1 MDAMTSIEAANAGYK
16 TAPQR
21 SGIDPDKKSDFGSVF
36 DAAVNLVD
44 ETNTLQNKANAEQV
58 KFALG
63 LSDNTHDMM
72 IALQK
77 ARIAL
82 QYTNA
87 IRSTCVQAYQSIMNM
102 QI

>member
-1 MDAMTSIEAANAGYK
+1 MTAVTGIDSANSLYK
-16 TAPQR
+16 TAPKR
-21 SGIDPDKKSDFGSVF
+21 GGGDPNNSNDFGTVF
-36 DAAVNLVD
+36 DAALNLVD
-44 ETNTLQNKANAEQV
+44 ETNTLQNNAEQV

-72 IALQK
+72 IAAQK
-77 ARIAL
+77 AKIAL

-87 IRSTCVQAYQSIMNM
+87 IRTNVIQAYQTIMNM

>member
-1 MDAMTSIEAANAGYK
+1 MTVTGIDAANGLYK
-16 TAPQR
+16 AAPQR
-21 SGIDPDKKSDFGSVF
+21 GGIDPNQTEDFGTVF
-36 DAAVNLVD
+36 DAAKNLVE
-44 ETNTLQNKANAEQV
+44 ETNTLQNKADAEQV

-72 IALQK
+72 IAAQK
-77 ARIAL
+77 AKIAL

-87 IRSTCVQAYQSIMNM
+87 IRTNVIQAYQTIMNM

>member
-1 MDAMTSIEAANAGYK
+1 MTVTGIDAANSGYK
-16 TAPQR
+16 TVPKR
-21 SGIDPDKKSDFGSVF
+21 GGVDPDQAEDFGSVF
-36 DAAVNLVD
+36 DAAKNLLD
-44 ETNTLQNKANAEQV
+44 ETNTLQNQADAEQV

-72 IALQK
+72 IAAQK
-77 ARIAL
+77 AKIAL

-87 IRSTCVQAYQSIMNM
+87 IRTNVVQAYQTIMNM

>member
-1 MDAMTSIEAANAGYK
+1 MTAVTGIDSANSLYK
-16 TAPQR
+16 TASNR
-21 SGIDPDKKSDFGSVF
+21 GGVDPNNNNDFGTVF
-36 DAAVNLVD
+36 DAALNLVD
-44 ETNTLQNKANAEQV
+44 ETNTLQNKADAEQV

-72 IALQK
+72 IAAQK
-77 ARIAL
+77 AKIAL

-87 IRSTCVQAYQSIMNM
+87 IRTNVIQAYQTIMNM

>member
-1 MDAMTSIEAANAGYK
+1 MTGVTSIEAANAGYK

-21 SGIDPDKKSDFGSVF
+21 FGIDPDKNTDFGSVF

-77 ARIAL
+77 AKIAL
-82 QYTNA
+82 QYTSA
-87 IRSTCVQAYQSIMNM
+87 IRSTCVQAYQTIMNM

>member
-1 MDAMTSIEAANAGYK
+1 MTGVTSIEAANAGYK

-21 SGIDPDKKSDFGSVF
+21 SGIDPDKNTDFGSVF

-77 ARIAL
+77 AKIAL
-82 QYTNA
+82 QYTSA
-87 IRSTCVQAYQSIMNM
+87 IRSTCVQAYQTIMNM

>member
-1 MDAMTSIEAANAGYK
+1 MTVTGIDAANGLYK
-16 TAPQR
+16 AAPQR
-21 SGIDPDKKSDFGSVF
+21 GGIDPNQTDDFGTVF
-36 DAAVNLVD
+36 DAAKNLVD
-44 ETNTLQNKANAEQV
+44 ETNTLQNKADAEQV

-72 IALQK
+72 IAAQK
-77 ARIAL
+77 AKSAL

-87 IRSTCVQAYQSIMNM
+87 IRTNVIQAYQTIMNM

>member
-1 MDAMTSIEAANAGYK
+1 M
-16 TAPQR
+16 
-21 SGIDPDKKSDFGSVF
+21 
-36 DAAVNLVD
+36 D
-44 ETNTLQNKANAEQV
+44 ETNTLQNKADAEQV

-72 IALQK
+72 IAAQK
-77 ARIAL
+77 AKIAL

-87 IRSTCVQAYQSIMNM
+87 IRTNVIQAYQTIMNM

>member
-1 MDAMTSIEAANAGYK
+1 MDAMTPIEAANAGYK

-21 SGIDPDKKSDFGSVF
+21 SGVNPDQKSDFGSVF

-87 IRSTCVQAYQSIMNM
+87 IRTTCVQAYQSIMNM

>member
-1 MDAMTSIEAANAGYK
+1 MDAVTSIEAANAGYK

-21 SGIDPDKKSDFGSVF
+21 SGINPDEKEDFGSVF
-36 DAAVNLVD
+36 DAALNLVD

-72 IALQK
+72 IALQE

-87 IRSTCVQAYQSIMNM
+87 IRTSCVQAYQTIMNM

>member
-1 MDAMTSIEAANAGYK
+1 MTAVTGIDSANSLYK
-16 TAPQR
+16 TAPKR
-21 SGIDPDKKSDFGSVF
+21 GGVDPNNNNDFGTVF
-36 DAAVNLVD
+36 AAALNLVD
-44 ETNTLQNKANAEQV
+44 ETNTLQNKADAEQV

-72 IALQK
+72 IAAQK
-77 ARIAL
+77 AKIAL

-87 IRSTCVQAYQSIMNM
+87 IRTNVIQAYQTIMNM

>member
-1 MDAMTSIEAANAGYK
+1 MTVTGIEAANAGYK
-16 TAPQR
+16 TVPQR
-21 SGIDPDKKSDFGSVF
+21 SGVDPDQKQFSTIF
-36 DAAVNLVD
+36 DAAKELVE
-44 ETNTLQNKANAEQV
+44 ETNTLQNKADAEQV

-72 IALQK
+72 IAAQK
-77 ARIAL
+77 AKIAL

-87 IRSTCVQAYQSIMNM
+87 IRTNVIQSYQTIMNM